1 MIYVFNLLFTNSKF
15 EMKEKYLLN
24 YVSEQRKKRVM
35 DYHFDID
42 KKLSLYGEL
51 IIKMGVNIIKK
62 GSIKDIIF
70 SYNDF
75 GKPYLSTEG
84 IYFNLSHTRN
94 YVLCAISTKTE
105 VGVDVEK
112 IDIPPY
118 EIMPRFYHKN
128 EIDYVSSEQE
138 NKSTHFY
145 KVWTKKEA
153 YLKMLGTG
161 LHDYMSQ
168 INSLN
173 CPFQITTYKEDEYIC
188 SVCYNQKHDYIA
200 QVIQVTEEQIFNYMK
215 EKIHNFEY

>member
-1 MIYVFNLLFTNSKF
+1 MIYVFNLLFTNSNF
-15 EMKEKYLLN
+15 GIKEKKLLD
-24 YVSEQRKKRVM
+24 YVSEQRRKRVM

-51 IIKMGVNIIKK
+51 MIKMGVNIIKK
-62 GSIKDIIF
+62 SPIKDINF
-70 SYNDF
+70 SYNSF
-75 GKPYLSTEG
+75 GKPYLLAED

-112 IDIPPY
+112 INMPPY
-118 EIMPRFYHKN
+118 EIMPRFYHKK

-138 NKSTHFY
+138 NKETNFY
-145 KVWTKKEA
+145 NVWTKKEA
-153 YLKMLGTG
+153 YLKMIGTG

-173 CPFQITTYKEDEYIC
+173 CPFRIKTYQEEEYIC
-188 SVCYNQKHDYIA
+188 SVCYNQEDDYIEK
-200 QVIQVTEEQIFNYMK
+200 VIQVTEEQIFDFMK
-215 EKIHNFEY
+215 ENFS